1 MSNEK
6 LTDSQLE
13 LKKRI
18 EEKTAAKVHF
28 EPRFSAEEQF
38 TARIVWEH
46 LFTDED
52 GDLAK
57 ELIELSFIADRPR
70 KKPMTEAQL
79 SAYPPELQN

>member
-1 MSNEK
+1 MINEK
-6 LTDSQLE
+6 SADTQLE

-38 TARIVWEH
+38 TARIVREH

-57 ELIELSFIADRPR
+57 NS
-70 KKPMTEAQL
+70 
-79 SAYPPELQN
+79 SN